1 MGWRWSPF
9 FQTAWRM
16 GSQDLDT
23 WLIGPWF
30 KSQSPFRIGLDWTP
44 SEWLNSMA
52 FKWGAPNH
60 LLTGGS
66 SKYTPNVWYTLIF
79 LDHIWYRLGYVRNSR
94 LYGGFT
100 RTYREQLNAYSGNDG
115 KPGIEST
122 NIMLYNDLCWYDVND
137 YLDKNPAEVKTPL
150 VFQFFSKISGP
161 WTDRGHPVE
170 RTYWHVE
177 RTYWHVERTYRH
189 VDTVTNKNA
198 QFSEYIQQPQR
209 IERKWR
215 MVDVD
220 CW

>member
-1 MGWRWSPF
+1 
-9 FQTAWRM
+9 
-16 GSQDLDT
+16 
-23 WLIGPWF
+23 
-30 KSQSPFRIGLDWTP
+30 
-44 SEWLNSMA
+44 
-52 FKWGAPNH
+52 
-60 LLTGGS
+60 
-66 SKYTPNVWYTLIF
+66 
-79 LDHIWYRLGYVRNSR
+79 
-94 LYGGFT
+94 
-100 RTYREQLNAYSGNDG
+100 
-115 KPGIEST
+115 
-122 NIMLYNDLCWYDVND
+122 MLYNDLCWYDVND

-150 VFQFFSKISGP
+150 FFELFSKISGP

-198 QFSEYIQQPQR
+198 QFSKYIRLRAPTKRFQQPQR